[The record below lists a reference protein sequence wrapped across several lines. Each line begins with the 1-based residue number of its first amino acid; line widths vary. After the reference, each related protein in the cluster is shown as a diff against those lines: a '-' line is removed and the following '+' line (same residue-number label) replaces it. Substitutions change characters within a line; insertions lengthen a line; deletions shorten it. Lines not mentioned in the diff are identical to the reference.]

1 MVTDPPAIRLVVNA
15 DGLGG
20 DPAVARGVL
29 RAHREG
35 IVTST
40 SVLGNCPDVAAVKAI
55 LAEAPELGVG
65 VHLTLVDGSPVC
77 SPGAVRSLVD
87 ASGRF
92 PTHPSDLFL
101 SWAKGALRADDVERE
116 MDAQVA
122 RLREAGLRIE
132 HLDTR
137 FHVGF
142 LPAVGRAVEAVAHR
156 HGIQGIRMAM
166 EHPTLAWVVETPR
179 GLAAAALG
187 GLAWWT
193 RRKLGALRHGPQTW
207 GYVESGRLDEVRIL
221 EIIGRLGPGGHELIC
236 HPAEPA
242 PGAVLPA
249 PSPPL
254 WADPGREL
262 KALTSPLV
270 RHALQARGIQLCRW
284 ADLF

>member
-1 MVTDPPAIRLVVNA
+1 MPSDSPAIRLVVNA
-15 DGLGG
+15 DGLGA

-40 SVLGNCPDVAAVKAI
+40 SVLGNCPDVAAVKAV
-55 LAEAPELGVG
+55 LAEAPGLGVG
-65 VHLTLVDGSPVC
+65 VHLSLIDGAPVC
-77 SPGAVRSLVD
+77 SPGAVRSLVGPD
-87 ASGRF
+87 GRF
-92 PTHPSDLFL
+92 PAKPSELFL

-116 MDAQVA
+116 MDAQVG
-122 RLREAGLRIE
+122 RLRDAGLRID

-137 FHVGF
+137 WHIGF
-142 LPAVGRAVEAVAHR
+142 LPAVGRAVEAVARR

-166 EHPTLAWVVETPR
+166 EHPTLAWIVETPR

-187 GLAWWT
+187 GLAWWS

-221 EIIGRLGPGGHELIC
+221 EIIGRLGPGGHELLC
-236 HPAEPA
+236 HPAEAA
-242 PGAVLPA
+242 PGETLPPPA
-249 PSPPL
+249 PPL
-254 WADPGREL
+254 WSDPAREL
-262 KALTSPLV
+262 GALTSPLV
-270 RHALQARGIQLCRW
+270 RHALDGRGVDLVRW